1 MHARREARRRQGTAK
16 DGLQERQEIRNA
28 MREIQGN
35 HMTDTEQKLF
45 RTPQDALVFAFNYS
59 TQTRD
64 RSAMDRMAAPSPR
77 TGKGL
82 SGNDG
87 AAQAGMIRRELEQLT
102 DIERAVLVARFAP
115 RSSPCACGRACCCGH
130 IPNPEYADA
139 IRTLEQA
146 AMAIL
151 PSGTLVHYQLRRGL
165 VEKATGI
172 KIEIKALAIKCG
184 VAERTAYAHWEVIKH
199 WFLGTAKPKKSKE
212 ARRRRVAAGGG
223 AADIPGESELV
234 TEVATAVDGIESK
247 ARKHADELLSALD
260 CVRS

>member
-1 MHARREARRRQGTAK
+1 M
-16 DGLQERQEIRNA
+16 I
-28 MREIQGN
+28 
-35 HMTDTEQKLF
+35 DTEQKLF
-45 RTPQDALVFAFNYS
+45 RSAQDAMIFAFSYS
-59 TQTRD
+59 MQTRD
-64 RSAMDRMAAPSPR
+64 RSAVDRMAAPSPR

-87 AAQAGMIRRELEQLT
+87 AAQAGMIRRELEELT
-102 DIERAVLVARFAP
+102 AIERAVLVARFAP

-130 IPNPEYADA
+130 TPNPEYQEA

-146 AMAIL
+146 AMSIL
-151 PSGTLVHYQLRRGL
+151 PSGTIVHYQLRRGL

-212 ARRRRVAAGGG
+212 AKRKRVAAGDGV
-223 AADIPGESELV
+223 ADVPNESELQP
-234 TEVATAVDGIESK
+234 EVATAVDGIESK
-247 ARKHADELLSALD
+247 ARKHADELLSGLD
-260 CVRS
+260 FVRP